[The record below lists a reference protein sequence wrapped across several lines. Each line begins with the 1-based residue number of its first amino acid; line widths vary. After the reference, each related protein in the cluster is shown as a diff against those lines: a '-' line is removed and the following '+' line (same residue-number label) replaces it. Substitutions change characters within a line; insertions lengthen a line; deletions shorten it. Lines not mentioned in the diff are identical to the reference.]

1 MWLFQRSGELVVEY
15 DLESDTWR
23 EFELSIRIR
32 ECVHVTVYAGYM
44 YILSAEGKIYR
55 WNRKDNIAE
64 EIADCRS
71 TSRMDFVF
79 SRIAVTD
86 KGIFLLPLYG
96 EEIFYIDLK
105 TKNVKKYDSY
115 PEDFRYCELSWSKY
129 YGYCEDDNQYYFAMR
144 SANYILT
151 INKRDGIEKW
161 VKAKLSSYEEYK
173 KVYFSY
179 NRKLLCETEYSIED
193 ILSYMKKEYVEKQC
207 RKNIS
212 KGEKIWDFAKSIC

>member
-1 MWLFQRSGELVVEY
+1 
-15 DLESDTWR
+15 
-23 EFELSIRIR
+23 
-32 ECVHVTVYAGYM
+32 
-44 YILSAEGKIYR
+44 
-55 WNRKDNIAE
+55 
-64 EIADCRS
+64 
-71 TSRMDFVF
+71 
-79 SRIAVTD
+79 
-86 KGIFLLPLYG
+86 
-96 EEIFYIDLK
+96 
-105 TKNVKKYDSY
+105 
-115 PEDFRYCELSWSKY
+115 
-129 YGYCEDDNQYYFAMR
+129 MR